1 VQDWLIA
8 MPFTNDV
15 VFVDTN
21 ILIYAHDRD
30 AGLRWQRAT
39 QALDQLWTK
48 RTGRMS
54 VQVLQ
59 EFFAV
64 ATRKLKAPVEVATA
78 REVIRNY
85 APWVT
90 APTDVNTVL
99 RASEIAEVAQ
109 ISFWNGMIVAAAE
122 RSGAATLYTEDLND
136 GQVIAGIRIVN
147 PLTEKP
153 V

>member
-1 VQDWLIA
+1 VVQNWLIA
-8 MPFTNDV
+8 MPSTNDV

-30 AGLRWQRAT
+30 GGLRWQRAT
-39 QALDQLWTK
+39 QALDLLWTT
-48 RTGRMS
+48 RTGRIS

-59 EFFAV
+59 EFFVV

-78 REVIRNY
+78 HEVVRNY
-85 APWVT
+85 SSWVT
-90 APTDVNTVL
+90 APTDVDTIL

-109 ISFWNGMIVAAAE
+109 ISFWDGMIVAAAE
-122 RSGAATLYTEDLND
+122 RSQAATLYTEDLND

-147 PLTEKP
+147 PLL
-153 V
+153 

>member
-1 VQDWLIA
+1 
-8 MPFTNDV
+8 MPSTNDI

-30 AGLRWQRAT
+30 GGLRWQRAT
-39 QALDQLWTK
+39 QALDRLWTT

-59 EFFAV
+59 EFFV
-64 ATRKLKAPVEVATA
+64 VTTRKLKASVEVATA
-78 REVIRNY
+78 REVIRSY
-85 APWVT
+85 SSWVT
-90 APTDVNTVL
+90 APDDVDTVL
-99 RASEIAEVAQ
+99 RASEIAEIAQ
-109 ISFWNGMIVAAAE
+109 ISFWDGMIVAAAE
-122 RSGAATLYTEDLND
+122 RSGAATLYTEDLNE

-147 PLTEKP
+147 PL

>member
-1 VQDWLIA
+1 
-8 MPFTNDV
+8 MPSTNDV

-30 AGLRWQRAT
+30 AGQRWQRAT
-39 QALDQLWTK
+39 FALDRLWTT

-59 EFFAV
+59 EFFVV
-64 ATRKLKAPVEVATA
+64 ATRKLKASVEVATA

-85 APWVT
+85 SSWVT
-90 APTDVNTVL
+90 TPTDADTVL

-109 ISFWNGMIVAAAE
+109 ISFWDGMIVAAAE
-122 RSGAATLYTEDLND
+122 RSRAATLYTEDLND
-136 GQVIAGIRIVN
+136 GQIIAGIRIEN
-147 PLTEKP
+147 PLI
-153 V
+153 